1 MGGQK
6 GTEKTKQEIGD
17 KRIMRKSFKCAE
29 PFYQGSAV
37 ACQLGFFEFLFYF
50 MIIRFNSYSF

>member
-6 GTEKTKQEIGD
+6 ETEKTKQEIGD

-29 PFYQGSAV
+29 PFYQELSAV
-37 ACQLGFFEFLFYF
+37 A
-50 MIIRFNSYSF
+50 RHP